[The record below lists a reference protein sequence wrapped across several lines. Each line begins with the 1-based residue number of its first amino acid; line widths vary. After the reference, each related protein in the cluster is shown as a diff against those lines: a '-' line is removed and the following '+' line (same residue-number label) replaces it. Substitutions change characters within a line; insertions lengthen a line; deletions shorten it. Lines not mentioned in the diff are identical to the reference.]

1 MSNNLDIVTHPQMWK
16 LGFLSG
22 EPCILNDPKITMNYV
37 IYTSYF
43 ANLKRIPK
51 DIIPVSIARKTPLWF
66 TGRTY
71 KKLAPPYELL
81 QQYKE
86 NNNSEFYIQYY
97 KKNVLQR
104 LNPSQVVDELTSN
117 GPVVLLCYE
126 KDDFCHRHLV
136 ADWLC
141 ENGFVCVEYE

>member
-1 MSNNLDIVTHPQMWK
+1 MYFADCS
-16 LGFLSG
+16 F
-22 EPCILNDPKITMNYV
+22 PKINRSKYFNL
-37 IYTSYF
+37 IYIKSFTLALICRFYTIYF
-43 ANLKRIPK
+43 
-51 DIIPVSIARKTPLWF
+51 KTPIWF
-66 TGRTY
+66 TGGTY

-136 ADWLC
+136 SEWLN
-141 ENGFVCVEYE
+141 ENGFVCREW